1 MVRLFE
7 SVATVLLTICI
18 GLVSVQAVASPQ
30 NQFNNLASAI
40 HGARF
45 GGQATPP
52 PTLSITTS
60 TVSATVGTEFTLSWS
75 SNHADSCMASGSW
88 EGVRPPSGTEAIA
101 GAVAGVNT
109 YVLTCSGAG
118 GERSARITVEITGD
132 IESLWDY
139 RKVAYGT
146 EDPDRQWLNIR
157 LAYDQARPAP
167 VYLFAHGN
175 GGTAYGM
182 SEKELHTIASAGY
195 TTISWESIPFI
206 TTEAEFFTAVADAQL
221 MFDWVIANADTY
233 NIDPDHIV
241 VGGRSRGSGISWQL
255 AHSNHPS
262 IRGIYMYNALPE
274 PFWQSQAW
282 SPVDEINSSSPTA
295 YLVYGPDFDSK
306 DIHNPVYADP
316 VIERYDDLDIGDRMT
331 RYVDMWGDFREN
343 GNWTNDEGIMHYFP
357 EFVATLED
365 SGTKPVTPSNALF
378 IGHSFFA
385 PIARQMPFHAALLG
399 LDEYSQHVEFS
410 GGETGQPLAL
420 WEDAEHR
427 QNIQAV
433 LDTGEVDTFGMTYG
447 PDESGYQLWIDYA
460 LSKNPDTR
468 FVLGI
473 PWLDFPGDYD
483 TAKYSSTY
491 AEGIETLLSGQYG
504 NLRALYPDVDI
515 VFMPYGLAAV
525 ELRYA
530 LDAGQLPGVI
540 NLIGDNAATSLFK
553 DQKGHGHKSGL
564 LLDLAEFIWL
574 DVIFGVD
581 LEAYNYDSGHSID
594 LKETA
599 QSIFDEYPHYFV
611 E

>member
-1 MVRLFE
+1 VVVRLFE
-7 SVATVLLTICI
+7 SVATALLSICI
-18 GLVSVQAVASPQ
+18 GLASVPAVASPFS
-30 NQFNNLASAI
+30 QFNTLASAI

-45 GGQATPP
+45 GGESTPP

-60 TVSATVGTEFTLSWS
+60 TVSAPVDSDFTLSWS
-75 SNHADSCMASGSW
+75 SNYADSCMASGSW
-88 EGVRPPSGTEAIA
+88 EGDRAPSGTETIA

-109 YVLTCSGAG
+109 YVLTCSGAS
-118 GERSARITVEITGD
+118 GERSARITVEITG
-132 IESLWDY
+132 
-139 RKVAYGT
+139 
-146 EDPDRQWLNIR
+146 
-157 LAYDQARPAP
+157 
-167 VYLFAHGN
+167 
-175 GGTAYGM
+175 
-182 SEKELHTIASAGY
+182 
-195 TTISWESIPFI
+195 
-206 TTEAEFFTAVADAQL
+206 
-221 MFDWVIANADTY
+221 
-233 NIDPDHIV
+233 
-241 VGGRSRGSGISWQL
+241 
-255 AHSNHPS
+255 
-262 IRGIYMYNALPE
+262 
-274 PFWQSQAW
+274 
-282 SPVDEINSSSPTA
+282 
-295 YLVYGPDFDSK
+295 
-306 DIHNPVYADP
+306 
-316 VIERYDDLDIGDRMT
+316 
-331 RYVDMWGDFREN
+331 
-343 GNWTNDEGIMHYFP
+343 
-357 EFVATLED
+357 
-365 SGTKPVTPSNALF
+365 TKPAAPSNALF

-385 PIARQMPFHAALLG
+385 PIAREMPFHAALLG

-447 PDESGYQLWIDYA
+447 SDESGYQLWIDYA

-473 PWLDFPGDYD
+473 PWLDYPGDYD
-483 TAKYSSTY
+483 TAEYSSTY

-581 LEAYNYDSGHSID
+581 LETYDYDSGHSVN

>member
-7 SVATVLLTICI
+7 SVAMVLLTICI
-18 GLVSVQAVASPQ
+18 GLVSVQAVASPL

-40 HGARF
+40 HGVRF
-45 GGQATPP
+45 GEQSTPP

-75 SNHADSCMASGSW
+75 SNHADSCMASSSW

-118 GERSARITVEITGD
+118 GERSARITVEITG
-132 IESLWDY
+132 
-139 RKVAYGT
+139 
-146 EDPDRQWLNIR
+146 
-157 LAYDQARPAP
+157 
-167 VYLFAHGN
+167 
-175 GGTAYGM
+175 
-182 SEKELHTIASAGY
+182 
-195 TTISWESIPFI
+195 
-206 TTEAEFFTAVADAQL
+206 
-221 MFDWVIANADTY
+221 
-233 NIDPDHIV
+233 
-241 VGGRSRGSGISWQL
+241 
-255 AHSNHPS
+255 
-262 IRGIYMYNALPE
+262 
-274 PFWQSQAW
+274 
-282 SPVDEINSSSPTA
+282 
-295 YLVYGPDFDSK
+295 
-306 DIHNPVYADP
+306 
-316 VIERYDDLDIGDRMT
+316 
-331 RYVDMWGDFREN
+331 
-343 GNWTNDEGIMHYFP
+343 
-357 EFVATLED
+357 
-365 SGTKPVTPSNALF
+365 TKPVTPSNALF

-385 PIARQMPFHAALLG
+385 PIAGQMRFHAALLG

-468 FVLGI
+468 IVIGI

-483 TAKYSSTY
+483 TANYSSTY
-491 AEGIETLLSGQYG
+491 AEGIETLLSGHYG
-504 NLRALYPDVDI
+504 NLQALYPGVDI

-540 NLIGDNAATSLFK
+540 DLIGDNAATSLFR

-581 LEAYNYDSGHSID
+581 LETYDYDSGHSVN

>member
-18 GLVSVQAVASPQ
+18 GLVSVQAVASPL

-40 HGARF
+40 HGVRF
-45 GGQATPP
+45 GEQSTPP

-118 GERSARITVEITGD
+118 GEQSARLTVEITG
-132 IESLWDY
+132 
-139 RKVAYGT
+139 
-146 EDPDRQWLNIR
+146 
-157 LAYDQARPAP
+157 
-167 VYLFAHGN
+167 
-175 GGTAYGM
+175 
-182 SEKELHTIASAGY
+182 
-195 TTISWESIPFI
+195 
-206 TTEAEFFTAVADAQL
+206 
-221 MFDWVIANADTY
+221 
-233 NIDPDHIV
+233 
-241 VGGRSRGSGISWQL
+241 
-255 AHSNHPS
+255 
-262 IRGIYMYNALPE
+262 
-274 PFWQSQAW
+274 
-282 SPVDEINSSSPTA
+282 
-295 YLVYGPDFDSK
+295 
-306 DIHNPVYADP
+306 
-316 VIERYDDLDIGDRMT
+316 
-331 RYVDMWGDFREN
+331 
-343 GNWTNDEGIMHYFP
+343 
-357 EFVATLED
+357 
-365 SGTKPVTPSNALF
+365 TKPTTPSNALF

-385 PIARQMPFHAALLG
+385 PIAREMPFHAALLG
-399 LDEYSQHVEFS
+399 VDEYSQHVEFS

-468 FVLGI
+468 IVISI

-483 TAKYSSTY
+483 TANYSSTY

-504 NLRALYPDVDI
+504 NLQALYPGVDI

-581 LEAYNYDSGHSID
+581 LETYDYDSGHSVN

-611 E
+611 K